1 MPLPP
6 LATGTRVGPE
16 SEPRHFRIARA
27 RRLGEMVIEYE
38 GQDTIRGDSCLI
50 LEFAPETLS
59 TRGPDGAVVPNPA
72 TTATWGKALKEFA
85 DESTAMSLEK
95 SRYVKELRSLWL
107 GGGTAFRVLKVVP
120 NAPVIPYHSVVVPG
134 ATPRSGSQSGAT
146 PRRGRSSRSAS
157 RSGQSRSLADGPQSS
172 SGASRPSPRSRPIR
186 PASEAAAAARARAE
200 DPAYRS
206 RPIRAVAGSDARA
219 ADPKPR
225 DAYSPPPLW
234 SSAAMSSMQD
244 ELLAMVGQA
253 AKEQEVAQPA
263 APLSNSPAMNS
274 AQDEL
279 HALVSSVKV
288 AGELSETE
296 QRAQRLAEEKS
307 ADSDA
312 SSRQR
317 IGLLALGA
325 LGLIVFLK
333 MCFGG

>member
-1 MPLPP
+1 
-6 LATGTRVGPE
+6 
-16 SEPRHFRIARA
+16 
-27 RRLGEMVIEYE
+27 
-38 GQDTIRGDSCLI
+38 
-50 LEFAPETLS
+50 
-59 TRGPDGAVVPNPA
+59 
-72 TTATWGKALKEFA
+72 
-85 DESTAMSLEK
+85 
-95 SRYVKELRSLWL
+95 
-107 GGGTAFRVLKVVP
+107 
-120 NAPVIPYHSVVVPG
+120 
-134 ATPRSGSQSGAT
+134 
-146 PRRGRSSRSAS
+146 
-157 RSGQSRSLADGPQSS
+157 
-172 SGASRPSPRSRPIR
+172 
-186 PASEAAAAARARAE
+186 
-200 DPAYRS
+200 
-206 RPIRAVAGSDARA
+206 
-219 ADPKPR
+219 
-225 DAYSPPPLW
+225 
-234 SSAAMSSMQD
+234 MSSMQD